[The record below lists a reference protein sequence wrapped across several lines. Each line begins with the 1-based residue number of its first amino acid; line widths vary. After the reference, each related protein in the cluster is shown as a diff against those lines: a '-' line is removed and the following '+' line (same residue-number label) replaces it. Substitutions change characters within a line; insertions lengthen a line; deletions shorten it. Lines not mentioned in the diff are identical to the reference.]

1 MWRSKHVAGEFFAA
15 HVAGVLERREYS
27 VNQAVSGAGTMSKR
41 AFIALAMLLWG
52 AQPSQAYTATIERA
66 FTEVSLKL
74 PTTASVT
81 VCHGFGCAHRTEVGL
96 GSGDRARLAALLAAG
111 RASAEAE
118 RRAVA
123 TAVAWFDRRVGPQA
137 GTTGRIA
144 RASFLTRTGPGQMDC
159 IDTSRNVTSLL
170 LILHQLRLIKHH
182 EIDSLVA
189 RGVLL
194 DGRGPHATAV
204 LRETRSG
211 RKWAIDNW
219 TRNYGERPDVLP
231 LEQWMTER

>member
-1 MWRSKHVAGEFFAA
+1 MSKHAFA
-15 HVAGVLERREYS
+15 VL
-27 VNQAVSGAGTMSKR
+27 AV
-41 AFIALAMLLWG
+41 LLWSVP
-52 AQPSQAYTATIERA
+52 QSQAFDSAIELA
-66 FTEVSLKL
+66 FSEHSIKP
-74 PTTASVT
+74 PTTSSVT
-81 VCHGFGCAHRTEVGL
+81 VCHGFGCNYRTEVGL
-96 GSGDRARLAALLAAG
+96 GSSDRARLAALLSAG

-144 RASFLTRTGPGQMDC
+144 RAGVLTKTGPGQMDC

-170 LILHQLRLIKHH
+170 LILGQLGLMKHH
-182 EIDSLVA
+182 QIDAPVA
-189 RGVLL
+189 RGVFI

-211 RKWAIDNW
+211 NKWAVDNW
-219 TRNYGERPDVLP
+219 TRAYGEQPEVMP
-231 LEQWMTER
+231 LAQWMSER